1 VFKSHGQEYLVGNRL
16 SKADVHLAEMV
27 YNMEEL
33 DSNILAGFPLL
44 QVISFTALT
53 RWGPAS
59 PIVNLIF
66 GTRGFSKEF
75 SGTFS
80 KGLKEIYVMKFEV
93 DTRLQYYL
101 TFHNEKDPQPSTS
114 SFCFLLYCGLC
125 S

>member
-27 YNMEEL
+27 CNMEEL

-59 PIVNLIF
+59 PIVNLVILQF
-66 GTRGFSKEF
+66 VLLLEEF
-75 SGTFS
+75 SYNVLLSVSSLS
-80 KGLKEIYVMKFEV
+80 KSYV
-93 DTRLQYYL
+93 
-101 TFHNEKDPQPSTS
+101 
-114 SFCFLLYCGLC
+114 
-125 S
+125 